1 MDKKAMMPVIVL
13 TIVSLAAALAAV
25 FMWIDRTELVRQKD
39 ELDSRVQELQK
50 QIDTGKAAEQALR
63 AEMAQ
68 QQAQQVNQQ
77 AQQVAQQAQQV
88 AQAQREVEATRN
100 PPEDKPTCFD
110 SDAKYG
116 ADAIYVRGSVRA
128 GMGQVT
134 DHCRLGQLVEFSCI
148 ENPLGSGRFL
158 VDSKIMNCPA
168 GSRCVDGECLR

>member
-1 MDKKAMMPVIVL
+1 MDKKAMMPVIIL
-13 TIVSLAAALAAV
+13 AIFSLAAALAAV

-50 QIDTGKAAEQALR
+50 QIETAKAAEQTLR
-63 AEMAQ
+63 VEMA
-68 QQAQQVNQQ
+68 QQAQQVT
-77 AQQVAQQAQQV
+77 QQAQQV
-88 AQAQREVEATRN
+88 AQAQKEVEAIRN

-148 ENPLGSGRFL
+148 ENPVGSGRFL
-158 VDSKIMNCPA
+158 VDSKIMDCPR

>member
-1 MDKKAMMPVIVL
+1 MDKKVMMPVIIL
-13 TIVSLAAALAAV
+13 AIVSLAAALAAG

-50 QIDTGKAAEQALR
+50 QLETAKASEQTLR

-68 QQAQQVNQQ
+68 QAQQAAQQ
-77 AQQVAQQAQQV
+77 AQQVAQQV
-88 AQAQREVEATRN
+88 AQAQKEIEAIRN

-116 ADAIYVRGSVRA
+116 AEAIYIRGSVRA
-128 GMGQVT
+128 GNAQMS

-148 ENPLGSGRFL
+148 ENPVGSGRFL
-158 VDSKIMNCPA
+158 VDSKIMDCPR
-168 GSRCVDGECLR
+168 GSRCVEGECLR